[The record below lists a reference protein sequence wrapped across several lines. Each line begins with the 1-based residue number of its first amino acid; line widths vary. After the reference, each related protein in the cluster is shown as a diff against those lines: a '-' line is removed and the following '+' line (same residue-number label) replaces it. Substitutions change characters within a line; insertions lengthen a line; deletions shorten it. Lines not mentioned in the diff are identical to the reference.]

1 MGGPDQKERLEA
13 IENLL
18 DELRE
23 REPDVAIIVE
33 GPRDVA
39 ALEVL
44 GVPDPIVKIN
54 TGTSLVNL
62 CETIARDHSSFIIM
76 TDWDR
81 KGKQLATRLEEL
93 LRWTGKDVDVSTR
106 KRLGRPLPY
115 QIHEVESPDGHVQ
128 RLRGAVREGRP

>member
-106 KRLGRPLPY
+106 KRLGRLLPY
-115 QIHEVESPDGHVQ
+115 QIHEVESLDGHVQ